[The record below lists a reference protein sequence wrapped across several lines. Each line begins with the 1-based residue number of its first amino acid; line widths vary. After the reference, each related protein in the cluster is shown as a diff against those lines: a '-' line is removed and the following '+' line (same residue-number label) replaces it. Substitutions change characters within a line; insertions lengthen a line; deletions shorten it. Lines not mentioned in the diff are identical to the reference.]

1 MKRQRY
7 YSYEPELKPLS
18 KRLWRFVLLCGMI
31 FATVA
36 AVVATQ
42 RLSTDAL
49 GMVLGV
55 LLGGSLLALPIGLVA
70 WVFVQVKG
78 NNRRADSLPPAYTIP
93 PIVIQSPP
101 SRPALP
107 EEGLSWDVPLPQQ
120 QRHLPRAWE
129 VIGDD

>member
-1 MKRQRY
+1 MKKQRY
-7 YSYEPELKPLS
+7 YSYEPDVEPLS
-18 KRLWRFVLLCGMI
+18 KRLGRFVLLCGMI

-70 WVFVQVKG
+70 WVVVQVKG
-78 NNRRADSLPPAYTIP
+78 TSRRNDPPAYTIP

-101 SRPALP
+101 SRAALP

-120 QRHLPRAWE
+120 QRHPPRAWE